1 MNTAFIIQKYSA
13 QGIKL
18 CALIMF
24 NPPSKSTIKNQKKCL
39 RKNEKNKTAEYEH
52 ASRGGAFTV
61 VYL

>member
-1 MNTAFIIQKYSA
+1 
-13 QGIKL
+13 
-18 CALIMF
+18 MF